1 MVKNIEV
8 WKPIEGTT
16 CRYFVSSLGRII
28 SFLPDTK
35 FMFLSQ
41 RVDREGYHTTRLT
54 VDGKTSTKFVHR
66 LVAEAF
72 IDKVN
77 NKKFVNHKDGIKTNN
92 HIKNL
97 EWVTHSENIQHAY
110 LTGLCNKNR
119 SLIMDKCS
127 GKTYNS
133 IMHAARDL
141 KISYSTCRSYLN
153 GVIKT
158 NKTCLEYMSKV
169 AALTA

>member
-41 RVDREGYHTTRLT
+41 RVDREGYHTARLT

-72 IDKVN
+72 I
-77 NKKFVNHKDGIKTNN
+77 
-92 HIKNL
+92 
-97 EWVTHSENIQHAY
+97 
-110 LTGLCNKNR
+110 R
-119 SLIMDKCS
+119 SIL
-127 GKTYNS
+127 
-133 IMHAARDL
+133 A
-141 KISYSTCRSYLN
+141 
-153 GVIKT
+153 
-158 NKTCLEYMSKV
+158 
-169 AALTA
+169 